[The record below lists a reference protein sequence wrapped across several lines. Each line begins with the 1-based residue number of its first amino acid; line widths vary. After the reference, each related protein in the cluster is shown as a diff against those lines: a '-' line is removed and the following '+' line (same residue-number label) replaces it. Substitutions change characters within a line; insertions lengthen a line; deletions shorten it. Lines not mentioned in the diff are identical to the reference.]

1 MTTYN
6 RQGIIK
12 QEFKHCL
19 QMIFKSLCYW
29 TQEDV
34 PYTYY
39 NCVHYYT
46 VVNVCFMLYETSGF
60 YYLSSILLLAQHIYH
75 QCMCDVKLYGHSLF
89 YKALPFFLL
98 LVPCFYIRLT
108 WIIKIITIRLYHSLS
123 SVVSQ
128 SKYRLH
134 EHRTNDDG

>member
-1 MTTYN
+1 MTKYN
-6 RQGIIK
+6 RQGMIK
-12 QEFKHCL
+12 QEFKHRL

-46 VVNVCFMLYETSGF
+46 VVNVCFMLYETFGF
-60 YYLSSILLLAQHIYH
+60 YYLSSTLLSPQNISSMHVMY
-75 QCMCDVKLYGHSLF
+75 VKLCEHSLF
-89 YKALPFFLL
+89 LQSSSLFLV

-108 WIIKIITIRLYHSLS
+108 WIIKIITIRLNYSS
-123 SVVSQ
+123 SVMS
-128 SKYRLH
+128 SKI
-134 EHRTNDDG
+134 

>member
-1 MTTYN
+1 MTKYN

-12 QEFKHCL
+12 QGFRHCL

-46 VVNVCFMLYETSGF
+46 VVNVCFMLYETFGF
-60 YYLSSILLLAQHIYH
+60 YYLFSILLLAQNISSMQVMY
-75 QCMCDVKLYGHSLF
+75 VKLYGHSF
-89 YKALPFFLL
+89 FHKALPFFLL
-98 LVPCFYIRLT
+98 LVLCFYIRLT
-108 WIIKIITIRLYHSLS
+108 WIIKIITIRLNYSS
-123 SVVSQ
+123 SVMS
-128 SKYRLH
+128 SKI
-134 EHRTNDDG
+134 

>member
-1 MTTYN
+1 MTKYN

-12 QEFKHCL
+12 QEFKHRL

-39 NCVHYYT
+39 NCMHYYT
-46 VVNVCFMLYETSGF
+46 VVNVCFMLYETFGF
-60 YYLSSILLLAQHIYH
+60 YYLSSILMSPQNISSMHVMY
-75 QCMCDVKLYGHSLF
+75 VKLYGHSLF

-98 LVPCFYIRLT
+98 LVLCFYIRLT
-108 WIIKIITIRLYHSLS
+108 WIIKIITIRLNYSS
-123 SVVSQ
+123 SVMS
-128 SKYRLH
+128 SKI
-134 EHRTNDDG
+134 